1 MSGLRPTHNTR
12 LVQKIK
18 RGPKAPFF
26 KLEASAQ
33 TENDDPQPQVVL
45 ACGFLMTNC
54 APLTDS

>member
-1 MSGLRPTHNTR
+1 MSGLRPTHNIRFSPENKT
-12 LVQKIK
+12 
-18 RGPKAPFF
+18 GPEGPVFQ
-26 KLEASAQ
+26 LEASAQ